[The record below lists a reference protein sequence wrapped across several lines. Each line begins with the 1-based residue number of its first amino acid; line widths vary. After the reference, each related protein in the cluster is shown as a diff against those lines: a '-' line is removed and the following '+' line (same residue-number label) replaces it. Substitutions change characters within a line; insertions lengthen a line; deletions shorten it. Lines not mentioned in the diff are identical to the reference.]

1 MNREYVFDNKN
12 YEKAVINIKA
22 ILLDIISSENELV
35 QEKENKIN
43 EEVDDEIVAKLQA
56 ICNKERQSINTLLNS
71 LHILVSL
78 LLKMKK
84 LQKLLLI

>member
-56 ICNKERQSINTLLNS
+56 ICNKERQSINTLFKCIAYFSFIFTRNRFIFKRL
-71 LHILVSL
+71 
-78 LLKMKK
+78 
-84 LQKLLLI
+84 